1 MTERAIKI
9 LVTSAGRRVGL
20 LECFRASAARMG
32 IKLEIHACDLNPD
45 LSAACTLAD
54 ARFAAPRCTNG
65 DYIPTLL
72 DYVRANDIA
81 LVVPTIDTELQ
92 PLAAARAEFAAL
104 GTYVHVS
111 SEATVDIVRD
121 KKRTM
126 DVLAQAGVPVPRTA
140 TLEEFR
146 RDSEGWS
153 WPLFVKPVAGSAS
166 RGIALL
172 DDMSG
177 LKTDYPEPMLVQEA
191 LGGDEYTINLFVD
204 EDGVMQAA
212 IPHLRMSVRAGEVE
226 KGRTVRRADFE
237 IIARDLAAALP
248 DARGVMCFQLF
259 DDPRLGPR
267 VFEINARF
275 GGGYPL
281 ADRAGGHFAENVL
294 RGAMGLPLIDC
305 GDWQDGLTMLRYD
318 NAVFF

>member
-1 MTERAIKI
+1 MTDRALKM

-32 IKLEIHACDLNPD
+32 VALEVHACDLHPEQ
-45 LSAACTLAD
+45 SAACALAD
-54 ARFAAPRCTNG
+54 ARFAAPPCTHA

-72 DYVRANDIA
+72 NYVRENGIA

-92 PLAAARAEFAAL
+92 PLAAARADFAAL
-104 GTYVHVS
+104 GADVHVS
-111 SEATVDIVRD
+111 SEEVIEIVRD

-126 DVLAQAGVPVPRTA
+126 DVLANAGVPVPRTA
-140 TLEEFR
+140 TVEDFR
-146 RDSEGWS
+146 RNPEGWA

-166 RGIALL
+166 RGIALVQGIDEL
-172 DDMSG
+172 RCEFD
-177 LKTDYPEPMLVQEA
+177 EPMLVQEL

-204 EDGVMQAA
+204 DEGVMRAA
-212 IPHLRMSVRAGEVE
+212 IPHLRVSVRAGEVE
-226 KGRTVRRADFE
+226 KGRTVRRGDFQK
-237 IIARDLAAALP
+237 IALDIAAALP
-248 DARGVMCFQLF
+248 EARGVLCFQLF
-259 DDPRLGPR
+259 DDPGLGPR

-294 RGAMGLPLIDC
+294 RTAIGLPLVDC
-305 GDWQDGLTMLRYD
+305 DDWQDGLTMLRYD
-318 NAVFF
+318 NAVFV

>member
-1 MTERAIKI
+1 MTECGMKM

-32 IKLEIHACDLNPD
+32 VALEIHACDLHPE
-45 LSAACTLAD
+45 LSAACAVAD
-54 ARFAAPRCTNG
+54 ARFAAPRCNHA

-72 DYVRANDIA
+72 KYVRENGIA

-92 PLAAARAEFAAL
+92 PLAAARADFAAL
-104 GTYVHVS
+104 GADVLVS
-111 SEATVDIVRD
+111 SKEVIDIVRD

-126 DVLAQAGVPVPRTA
+126 DVLAKAGVPVPLTA
-140 TLEEFR
+140 TLEDFL
-146 RDSEGWS
+146 RDPEGWH

-166 RGIALL
+166 RGVALVQGIDEL
-172 DDMSG
+172 RREFE
-177 LKTDYPEPMLVQEA
+177 EPMLVQEL

-204 EDGVMQAA
+204 EKGVMRAA
-212 IPHLRMSVRAGEVE
+212 IPHLRISVRAGEVE
-226 KGRTVRRADFE
+226 KGRTVRRT
-237 IIARDLAAALP
+237 DLETISRNVAAALP
-248 DARGVMCFQLF
+248 EARGVLCFQLF
-259 DDPRLGPR
+259 DDPRLGAR

-294 RGAMGLPLIDC
+294 RTAAGLPLVDC
-305 GDWQDGLTMLRYD
+305 REWQDGMTMLRYD
-318 NAVFF
+318 NAVFV